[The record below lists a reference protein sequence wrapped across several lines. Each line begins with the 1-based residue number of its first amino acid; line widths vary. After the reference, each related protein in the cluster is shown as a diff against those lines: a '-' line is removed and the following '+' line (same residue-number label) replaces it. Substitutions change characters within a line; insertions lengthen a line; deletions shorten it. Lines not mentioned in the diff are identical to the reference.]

1 MMGSLEGDNTD
12 STQWSS
18 AGRSVKWSK
27 NKDYK
32 RRNCM
37 GRLDNKSALVTGAA
51 SGIGRAIALKMARE
65 GAAVAVADIRKDPP
79 AQRRPAR

>member
-1 MMGSLEGDNTD
+1 
-12 STQWSS
+12 
-18 AGRSVKWSK
+18 
-27 NKDYK
+27 
-32 RRNCM
+32 M